1 MIFISSTYILLALI
15 IVFLALYIYKLKAKQ
30 VLLHQRL
37 ELMSGSHKDFRASV
51 NYAKRIQQAMLPK
64 KTHID
69 EIFSDYFIFFQPKD
83 VVSGDFYYAE
93 HRNGKIMFAVADCTG
108 HGVPGAL
115 MSVLCS
121 SLLSKT
127 TKDMRITNPGEALD
141 MTTVLIMQRF
151 QDHSIDVKDGMDIA
165 LCSLDEYS
173 LELEFA
179 GACMSL
185 LIVRNGE
192 MLVYNGDKQS
202 VGLNDFRQSFHTEKI
217 QLQKGDVLYLATD
230 GFPDQFGGEKGKKMK
245 SSVFRKILIDIA
257 PLELTQQQKILEDT
271 FQGWK
276 GKYAQLDDVCIFGV
290 RV

>member
-1 MIFISSTYILLALI
+1 M
-15 IVFLALYIYKLKAKQ
+15 KQ
-30 VLLHQRL
+30 KEKSLTKQL
-37 ELMSGSHKDFRASV
+37 ELMSVSHKDFQASV

-64 KTHID
+64 KAHID
-69 EIFSDYFIFFQPKD
+69 EIFSEYFILFQPKD

-151 QDHSIDVKDGMDIA
+151 QDHSTDVKDGMDIA
-165 LCSLDEYS
+165 LCSLDEYT

-179 GACMSL
+179 GACISL
-185 LIVRNGE
+185 LIVRKGE
-192 MLVYNGDKQS
+192 ILVFNGDKQS

-217 QLQKGDVLYLATD
+217 QLEKGDMLYLATD
-230 GFPDQFGGEKGKKMK
+230 GYADQFGGEKGKKMK
-245 SSVFRKILIDIA
+245 SSVFRKLLIDNSQMDVN
-257 PLELTQQQKILEDT
+257 QQEKILQDQ
-271 FQGWK
+271 FQNWK
-276 GKYAQLDDVCIFGV
+276 GKHAQLDDVCVFGI
-290 RV
+290 RI